1 MNQMNQRKALKTRR
15 SVGRTIGKL
24 GACVLSVLTLASP
37 ALAQTAAT
45 QPAVQNAPSG
55 RATLVSDGTN
65 KEGKIQ
71 LTMNKTTVLT
81 TARPYKSVSV
91 GQPEIADVT
100 PVSPTNIL
108 LTAKKPGTTQ
118 VIVWD
123 DQNRTQVM
131 DISVAMDLDALG
143 SQLTA
148 MFPGTKIEVTALSG
162 SIALRGKVPDVTV
175 AEQAVSA
182 ASAYGVKVLN
192 FLEVGGGQQ
201 VMLQVRFAE
210 VSRSATSQL
219 GINFAMSDGI
229 FSVGSNVGSVTPSG
243 FEAGTP
249 GQLGTQSVGSGV
261 TLFGS
266 GQAGTVAFRYFIQ
279 ALRQNNLLRMLAEP
293 NLIAMSGQEA
303 SFLAGGEFPV
313 PVPQSGNGGAA
324 TITIDYREF
333 GVRLGFVPVV
343 LGDGRIRLK
352 MTPEVSDLDFSSPI
366 VISGSRIP
374 VVNKRKVTT
383 MVELADGQTFAI
395 AGLLNNNIAAAK
407 DVTPILGDLPVLGAL
422 FRSVRYQRK
431 ETELVVLV
439 TPKLVAPMNPGQVA
453 KLPGESWRHPNEA
466 QLFLNQ
472 DLGGEEIPVEKVHED
487 KLEAVSDAGESDA
500 SPATQPAIAGGTT
513 TQPAFAK
520 ASTTQPALAA
530 NGTTQPAI
538 AKGASTTQP
547 AFAVNATTQP
557 AIAKASTTQ
566 PAIAVNATTQPAI
579 AKGASTTQPAIA
591 IAPTTQPAVAIA
603 ATTQPAVASAAP
615 AATQP
620 AVANAAAVAT
630 QPAVAKVPT
639 SEITVAKTPVSNTK
653 PTKAPVASAADP
665 KSAMADSR
673 RTNAVMPPIT
683 DGTPR
688 YHGRH
693 GFTPPSHAPA
703 RGQQ

>member
-1 MNQMNQRKALKTRR
+1 MIVMNHKKNQNRHTRRTVGKALA
-15 SVGRTIGKL
+15 TIS
-24 GACVLSVLTLASP
+24 ACALSVLTVASP
-37 ALAQTAAT
+37 AFGQQTVSPSTT
-45 QPAVQNAPSG
+45 QPAAQTAPSG
-55 RATLVSDGTN
+55 RTSLVTDGIGRD
-65 KEGKIQ
+65 GKIR
-71 LTMNKTTVLT
+71 LVMNKTSVLT
-81 TARPYKSVSV
+81 TARPYKSVSI
-91 GQPEIADVT
+91 GQPDVADVT
-100 PVSPTNIL
+100 AVSPTNIL

-131 DISVAMDLDALG
+131 DVNVAMDLDAL
-143 SQLTA
+143 STQLTT
-148 MFPGTKIEVTALSG
+148 MFPGTNIEVTALSG

-210 VSRSATSQL
+210 VSRTATSQL
-219 GINFAMSDGI
+219 GVNFAMSDGI
-229 FSVGSNVGSVTPSG
+229 FSVGNNVGSVTPSG
-243 FEAGTP
+243 FTDGGP
-249 GQLGTQSVGSGV
+249 GSMATQSVGSGV

-266 GQAGTVAFRYFIQ
+266 GQAGSVAFRYFVQ
-279 ALRQNNLLRMLAEP
+279 ALRQNNLLRVLAEP

-313 PVPQSGNGGAA
+313 PVPQSGTGGAA

-383 MVELADGQTFAI
+383 MVELCDGQTFAI
-395 AGLLNNNIAAAK
+395 AGLLNNNVAAAK
-407 DVTPILGDLPVLGAL
+407 DVTPLLGDLPVLGTL

-439 TPKLVAPMNPGQVA
+439 TPKLVAPMNPGKVA
-453 KLPGESWRHPNEA
+453 KLPGESWRHPSEG

-472 DLGGEEIPVEKVHED
+472 DLGGEEEVPVEKVDEEHT
-487 KLEAVSDAGESDA
+487 ADAGETGA
-500 SPATQPAIAGGTT
+500 ATNAV
-513 TQPAFAK
+513 AFA
-520 ASTTQPALAA
+520 P
-530 NGTTQPAI
+530 
-538 AKGASTTQP
+538 
-547 AFAVNATTQP
+547 
-557 AIAKASTTQ
+557 
-566 PAIAVNATTQPAI
+566 
-579 AKGASTTQPAIA
+579 
-591 IAPTTQPAVAIA
+591 
-603 ATTQPAVASAAP
+603 
-615 AATQP
+615 ATQP
-620 AVANAAAVAT
+620 AVAGAATTRPAIAGAATTQPTVAAVPTTRPAVAAAPSTQPAVAVAQAT
-630 QPAVAKVPT
+630 QPAVAKAPTAEIKSGRAGST
-639 SEITVAKTPVSNTK
+639 SEPRKTITVMP
-653 PTKAPVASAADP
+653 
-665 KSAMADSR
+665 AMAS
-673 RTNAVMPPIT
+673 NS
-683 DGTPR
+683 PR

-703 RGQQ
+703 RGPQ